1 MCSGLVLAT
10 AGFYRL
16 CATKPALL
24 RNRAD
29 SQFRNLSPAL
39 HTNSQGASRRLLPRL
54 RFVTLLAFQRSG
66 EMSERF
72 KEHAWK
78 ACVGETQPW
87 VRIPLSPPYLKNPA
101 KTIVLDIFATLYYSG
116 VDLKEVYAHNLQAL
130 EGR

>member
-1 MCSGLVLAT
+1 
-10 AGFYRL
+10 
-16 CATKPALL
+16 
-24 RNRAD
+24 
-29 SQFRNLSPAL
+29 
-39 HTNSQGASRRLLPRL
+39 
-54 RFVTLLAFQRSG
+54 
-66 EMSERF
+66 MSERF